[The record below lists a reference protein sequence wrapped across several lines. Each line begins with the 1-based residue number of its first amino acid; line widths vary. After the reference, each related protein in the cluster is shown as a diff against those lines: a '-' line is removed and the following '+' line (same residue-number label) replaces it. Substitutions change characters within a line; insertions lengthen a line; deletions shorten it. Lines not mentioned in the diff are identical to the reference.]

1 MRLRFYSL
9 LVVTL
14 FTTSTFAQV
23 IKEEAITIGTKL
35 TIHSNTLNENRNILV
50 YKPSDFDASKKYQVI
65 YLFDAE
71 YLFTS
76 TVGIVKALVNS
87 RKIPPS
93 IIVGVETTIRVRDYL
108 PPIDGDPKN
117 NHQLWIKNKFPQ
129 FGGTK
134 NFSKF
139 LESELFPYIEDA
151 YQVLPNRTMIGYS
164 NAGVFGLHTLVTSP
178 NIFTNFLL
186 ISPAAW
192 WGDNEIDENLATFSK
207 AYNNFSGNLFLTV
220 ANEGRGM
227 YSNALRIAS
236 KLEEVAPASFT
247 WGFNQFENETHEST
261 IYPSIYEGLVKLFD
275 DLNFKVTDNHGKY
288 ASIID
293 IQNYYSSLSKR
304 YKYEILIPEIVLSDL
319 ADGQFLNQRNSEA
332 IETLKKFTV
341 LYPKSSF
348 SHSNL
353 GSGYMRTKQFSF
365 AKSHFEKAL
374 EIVKKKNITDH
385 SVIDYLQDMV
395 AAAESKI

>member
-164 NAGVFGLHTLVTSP
+164 NAGVFLS
-178 NIFTNFLL
+178 L
-186 ISPAAW
+186 IH
-192 WGDNEIDENLATFSK
+192 I
-207 AYNNFSGNLFLTV
+207 
-220 ANEGRGM
+220 
-227 YSNALRIAS
+227 
-236 KLEEVAPASFT
+236 
-247 WGFNQFENETHEST
+247 
-261 IYPSIYEGLVKLFD
+261 
-275 DLNFKVTDNHGKY
+275 
-288 ASIID
+288 
-293 IQNYYSSLSKR
+293 
-304 YKYEILIPEIVLSDL
+304 
-319 ADGQFLNQRNSEA
+319 
-332 IETLKKFTV
+332 
-341 LYPKSSF
+341 
-348 SHSNL
+348 
-353 GSGYMRTKQFSF
+353 
-365 AKSHFEKAL
+365 
-374 EIVKKKNITDH
+374 
-385 SVIDYLQDMV
+385 
-395 AAAESKI
+395 